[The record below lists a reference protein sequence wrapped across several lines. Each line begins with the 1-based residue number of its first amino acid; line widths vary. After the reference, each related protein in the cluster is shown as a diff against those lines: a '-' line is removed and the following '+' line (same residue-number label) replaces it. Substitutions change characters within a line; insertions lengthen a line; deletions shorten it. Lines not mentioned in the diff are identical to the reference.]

1 MKKKLTKSRHNIVF
15 SGVLGGI
22 GEFIGIDP
30 TILRVI
36 FIILTFFGIGTPIV
50 LYIILMII
58 IPADKSGRGTYDTF
72 GSFRGRDSGGYGPNK
87 YEHNPY
93 STSNRKRKEA
103 EKVED
108 DDDWSDF

>member
-50 LYIILMII
+50 LYIILMVI
-58 IPADKSGRGTYDTF
+58 IPADRSGRGPYDTF
-72 GSFRGRDSGGYGPNK
+72 GSFKGREDSGYNQRNYGS
-87 YEHNPY
+87 NPY
-93 STSNRKRKEA
+93 ATGSKKRKEA
-103 EKVED
+103 EKVD